1 MAADAARLRG
11 FKANL
16 SARINAATAQYDAVD
31 GLLNPTA
38 RQLDDLQAV
47 SDKITEQMER
57 IREFLVQLITDA
69 EDDDEAATW
78 QTELTAAE
86 TRANTATGRLATL
99 IGRFTGP
106 PPGMPAPPGAGAAGG
121 AAAAHGGRCKAIDA
135 LRPQSLTAEFTP
147 VEFRVWRSHFDA
159 YYTASNFAAAPLA
172 EQRAYFFRCL
182 DGVLERR
189 IRPFCLPATPIYN
202 TPLEKGCMG
211 RLEDEFADVY
221 PVIVRRINFMK
232 CKQTS
237 VRQPWAEFYATLR
250 AHGDEADLP
259 TINPEDL
266 YVMRLIAGTADPLL
280 RDKFFREANPTSEVL
295 LRIAREHERSK
306 NTNKAIDG
314 AEAAANVVETDGP
327 AAANVSA
334 QAAPP
339 PLLPVPN
346 AVLWTNSSRPP
357 WLRSVRRGFA
367 PPVEQRHVRVRAI
380 RRP

>member
-16 SARINAATAQYDAVD
+16 TARINAATAQYDAVND
-31 GLLNPTA
+31 LLNPTA

-86 TRANTATGRLATL
+86 TRANTAIGRLATL

-106 PPGMPAPPGAGAAGG
+106 PPGMPAPPGAAAAGG

-135 LRPQSLTAEFTP
+135 LRPQSLTTEFTP
-147 VEFRVWRSHFDA
+147 VEYRVWRSHFDA

-211 RLEDEFADVY
+211 RLDDEFADVY

-280 RDKFFREANPTSEVL
+280 RDKFFREAIPRPRSSSASPGSTSAPRIRTRPSTGRRRPPT
-295 LRIAREHERSK
+295 
-306 NTNKAIDG
+306 
-314 AEAAANVVETDGP
+314 P
-327 AAANVSA
+327 
-334 QAAPP
+334 
-339 PLLPVPN
+339 
-346 AVLWTNSSRPP
+346 SRPT
-357 WLRSVRRGFA
+357 A
-367 PPVEQRHVRVRAI
+367 PRPRTSRPRPRQQPRF
-380 RRP
+380 RRPTPPCGRVFQGHHGLAPCEGDMHHLWNKDMFGFVR

>member
-1 MAADAARLRG
+1 
-11 FKANL
+11 
-16 SARINAATAQYDAVD
+16 
-31 GLLNPTA
+31 
-38 RQLDDLQAV
+38 
-47 SDKITEQMER
+47 
-57 IREFLVQLITDA
+57 
-69 EDDDEAATW
+69 
-78 QTELTAAE
+78 
-86 TRANTATGRLATL
+86 
-99 IGRFTGP
+99 
-106 PPGMPAPPGAGAAGG
+106 
-121 AAAAHGGRCKAIDA
+121 
-135 LRPQSLTAEFTP
+135 

-314 AEAAANVVETDGP
+314 AEAAANVSRPT
-327 AAANVSA
+327 
-334 QAAPP
+334 APRP
-339 PLLPVPN
+339 RTSRPRPLQQPLLPVPN
-346 AVLWTNSSRPP
+346 AVLWTNFSRPP